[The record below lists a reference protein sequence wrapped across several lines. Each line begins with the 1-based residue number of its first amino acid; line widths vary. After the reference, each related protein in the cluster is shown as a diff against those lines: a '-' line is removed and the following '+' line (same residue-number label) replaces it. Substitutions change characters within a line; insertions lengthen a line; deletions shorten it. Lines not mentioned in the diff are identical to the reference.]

1 MTTTTDSEFRLLLDQ
16 IIMDKYEQ
24 LTSNTTTTS
33 TNSNTTISANTT
45 TSPPTVVVSDG
56 TTTEVQE
63 ESTDSEELR
72 KAKEWLY
79 KQGVTDAQEYMEQ
92 ELIKKHKNFL
102 NKSKYDN
109 QVQKENKKKV
119 LKLGK

>member
-33 TNSNTTISANTT
+33 TNSNTTISTNTT
-45 TSPPTVVVSDG
+45 TSPPTVVVSDE
-56 TTTEVQE
+56 TTEVQE

>member
-33 TNSNTTISANTT
+33 TNSNTIISTNKT
-45 TSPPTVVVSDG
+45 TSPPTVVASDEP
-56 TTTEVQE
+56 TEVQE
-63 ESTDSEELR
+63 QSTDSEELR

-102 NKSKYDN
+102 NISKYDN